1 MPTPLNQKP
10 PMAAWIVRER
20 KRLKLKPRDLVERL
34 AAQGLV
40 VTEATVKVWEANG
53 DRRPAPENIDGLERI
68 FESSAP
74 TADAASPLG
83 QGDMVAAMDR
93 QTDAIKA
100 QTEMLERVLMALGV
114 TPPDPLVAVA
124 QADWSGAERRLADE
138 KAGTTSLPRK
148 PSRGRRTGD
157 RGSPSREA
165 DRA

>member
-53 DRRPAPENIDGLERI
+53 DRRPAPENIEGLERI
-68 FESSAP
+68 FESGAPSAES
-74 TADAASPLG
+74 ASTFG
-83 QGDMVAAMDR
+83 QSDMVAAMDR
-93 QTDAIKA
+93 QTAAIDR
-100 QTEMLERVLMALGV
+100 QTDMLERVLTALGV
-114 TPPDPLVAVA
+114 SPPDPRVAEA
-124 QADWSGAERRLADE
+124 QADWTGAERRLAEE
-138 KAGTTSLPRK
+138 KAGTSSLPRS
-148 PSRGRRTGD
+148 PGHERRTGAP
-157 RGSPSREA
+157 GSESREV